1 MEKPH
6 RQPYT
11 LEVQV
16 QHRFACNTLS
26 ALDIVEH

>member
-1 MEKPH
+1 MAKLH

-16 QHRFACNTLS
+16 QHRFACN
-26 ALDIVEH
+26 ALNALGIVER